1 VVRSTDNKI
10 LEDKEQDHKAAKE
23 QDHKAAKEQDH
34 KAAKEQDHKAAK
46 EQDHKAAKEDKKYEI
61 LNLEFKKV
69 KSELET
75 TKKDYEKTLNKL
87 KYMLAD
93 FDNYRKQ
100 IEKQMNSTIETNKA
114 NILSKFLNLLDDYQ
128 RALDI
133 IKKNKDID
141 NVITEGLDGIIKNF
155 QNILQSEGV
164 KKIESIGKVFD
175 PNQHDVVSF
184 SYNSDIDENV
194 ITDEIRTGYMIDD
207 KILRPSLVI
216 ISKKKN
222 IPNNK

>member
-1 VVRSTDNKI
+1 MVRSSDNKI
-10 LEDKEQDHKAAKE
+10 LEGKEQDHKASKE
-23 QDHKAAKEQDH
+23 QDHKASKEQDH
-34 KAAKEQDHKAAK
+34 KASKEH
-46 EQDHKAAKEDKKYEI
+46 KKYEI
-61 LNLEFKKV
+61 LNLEFNKV

-75 TKKDYEKTLNKL
+75 TKNDYEKTLNKL

-100 IEKQMNSTIETNKA
+100 VEKQMNSTVETNKA

-155 QNILQSEGV
+155 QNILLSEGV

-184 SYNSDIDENV
+184 SYDSDKDENV
-194 ITDEIRTGYMIDD
+194 ITDEIRSGYMIDD